1 MSKIIASLFGFDESE
16 IEKAKEENM
25 EEIVFEFGRVM
36 YRLGRLETD
45 EKTGEKE
52 YDKYLKRKEKLAS
65 VIGEFFRK

>member
-1 MSKIIASLFGFDESE
+1 MSKITASLFGFDESE

-45 EKTGEKE
+45 EKTSEKE